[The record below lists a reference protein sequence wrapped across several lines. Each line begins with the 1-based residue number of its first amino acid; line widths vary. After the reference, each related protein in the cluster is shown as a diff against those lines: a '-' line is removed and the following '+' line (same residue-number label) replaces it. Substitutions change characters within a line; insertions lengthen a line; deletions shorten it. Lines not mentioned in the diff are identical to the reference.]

1 MQIGNL
7 QCSLCNLQ
15 SPGVTHEVNANAPA
29 SRSSWPRR
37 LLGLFRFRLAW
48 LFIAITAIAV
58 FLAVRFHREPIRREN
73 LDRLQKLDE
82 FPRDIYRLVWSHDR
96 SRLAFVGWETPVDIC
111 ETVTLWPVR
120 RHGEGRKVIEFAFS
134 PDWNIVGLVENGKP
148 VEIHN
153 LKTEKFFTLDT
164 GSDQCSLDF
173 SPDGKLL
180 AVGGYDLGAMIVDP
194 TDGRLIHKLDTG
206 SGQGGMTLYFSPDGK
221 VLAAGNRNYAT
232 RLFDAATGRL
242 LHTLDKPQSHDLAFH
257 PSGKTLAIGYATG
270 EIRIWDVATGKLLHE
285 VDPEAEEIYSVD
297 WSPDGTLLASSGL
310 KSDICLWSPDL
321 TLLRRLPAPEWVIS
335 VKFSPDGSRLTFS
348 RRRPGPGVTAIGDSV
363 GRAAAAIEVVG
374 TLRVPWAA
382 KKTLAVLTACRT
394 CRLR

>member
-1 MQIGNL
+1 MA
-7 QCSLCNLQ
+7 
-15 SPGVTHEVNANAPA
+15 TNAMTSTTVPTRLPLA
-29 SRSSWPRR
+29 RR

-58 FLAVRFHREPIRREN
+58 FLAVRFHREPIRRDN
-73 LDRLQKLDE
+73 LDRLQKLSE
-82 FPRDIYRLVWSHDR
+82 FERNIYRLVWSHDR

-120 RHGEGRKVIEFAFS
+120 THGEGRKLIEFAFS

-164 GSDQCSLDF
+164 GRDQCSLDF

-194 TDGRLIHKLDTG
+194 TDGRLLHKLDTG
-206 SGQGGMTLYFSPDGK
+206 VELHGGMTLHFSPDGK
-221 VLAAGNRNYAT
+221 ILAAGNRNYAT

-242 LHTLDKPQSHDLAFH
+242 LHILDKPQSHGLSFH

-270 EIRIWDVATGKLLHE
+270 EIRVWDVATGKLLHE
-285 VDPEAEEIYSVD
+285 VDPGAEEIYSVD
-297 WSPDGTLLASSGL
+297 WSPDGQLLASSGL
-310 KSDICLWSPDL
+310 AADICILSPEL

-335 VKFSPDGSRLTFS
+335 VKFSPDGSRLLSAGGDPTAGS
-348 RRRPGPGVTAIGDSV
+348 KRSVTVWGVPPG
-363 GRAAAAIEVVG
+363 
-374 TLRVPWAA
+374 LF
-382 KKTLAVLTACRT
+382 K
-394 CRLR
+394 